1 MIRDGL
7 KRQRIVAVPESFLD
21 VALLDVGVR
30 RAPQPGGL
38 EQGVVEGRA
47 IVERPAASI
56 EAFLPLAEVTE
67 TEGGASPLALLIQS
81 MSSSCA

>member
-56 EAFLPLAEVTE
+56 EAFLPLAEVIG
-67 TEGGASPLALLIQS
+67 GGAHMPKGTARWPEI
-81 MSSSCA
+81 MARF